1 MWPSECLAR
10 SLNSEGEPGRGLTG
24 ERVHGEPAT
33 SRTRQVKY
41 TCVIQEFIEHFTYG
55 GIFLV
60 LLLGGLGAPIP
71 EELPVLAAGALARE
85 AVIHWWMGLA
95 ICIAGAVVGDVL
107 LYAAG
112 HHWGDRLLRWWI
124 VRSVLSEARE
134 HRLAGA
140 YRRHGV
146 KIVLVAR
153 HVMGLRAAAFLTAG
167 IVRLPFWKFALVDT
181 AAACVG
187 VPVTFGL
194 AYFFTDQLQ
203 AILDDVHRVE
213 RWLILAGF
221 VVMALWLT
229 RLVWRKNRDTLAGEA
244 SEDSVL

>member
-1 MWPSECLAR
+1 LWPSECLAR

-33 SRTRQVKY
+33 TRTRQVKY

-85 AVIHWWMGLA
+85 GVIQWWMGLGV
-95 ICIAGAVVGDVL
+95 CIVGVLVGDVV
-107 LYAAG
+107 LYSAG
-112 HHWGDRLLRWWI
+112 HHWGERLLRWRL
-124 VRSVLSEARE
+124 VRSVLTEARE
-134 HRLAGA
+134 HRLAAA

-146 KIVLVAR
+146 KIVIVAR

-167 IVRLPFWKFALVDT
+167 IVRLPFWKFLLVD
-181 AAACVG
+181 AATACVG
-187 VPVTFGL
+187 VPVGFGL

-203 AILDDVHRVE
+203 AILEDVHRVE
-213 RWLILAGF
+213 RWLILVGF
-221 VVMALWLT
+221 VALAAWLT
-229 RLVWRKNRDTLAGEA
+229 RLVWRKNRDTLAGETG
-244 SEDSVL
+244 EDSVL

>member
-33 SRTRQVKY
+33 TRTRQVKY

-85 AVIHWWMGLA
+85 GVIRWWMGLGL
-95 ICIAGAVVGDVL
+95 CIVGVLAGDVV
-107 LYAAG
+107 LYSAG
-112 HHWGDRLLRWWI
+112 HHWGDRLLRWRL
-124 VRSVLSEARE
+124 VRGVLTEARE
-134 HRLAGA
+134 HRLASA

-167 IVRLPFWKFALVDT
+167 IVRLPFWKFLLVDA

-187 VPVTFGL
+187 VPLTFGL
-194 AYFFTDQLQ
+194 AYFFIDQLQ
-203 AILDDVHRVE
+203 AILEDFHRVE
-213 RWLILAGF
+213 RWLFLAGF
-221 VVMALWLT
+221 VALAAWLM
-229 RLVWRKNRDTLAGEA
+229 RFVWRKKCETLGGEA
-244 SEDSVL
+244 GEDSVL

>member
-1 MWPSECLAR
+1 
-10 SLNSEGEPGRGLTG
+10 
-24 ERVHGEPAT
+24 
-33 SRTRQVKY
+33 
-41 TCVIQEFIEHFTYG
+41 VIQEFIEHFTYG

-85 AVIHWWMGLA
+85 GVIQWWMGLA
-95 ICIAGAVVGDVL
+95 ICIAGAVVGDLL

-167 IVRLPFWKFALVDT
+167 ILRLPFWKFALVDT

-213 RWLILAGF
+213 RWLILVGF
-221 VVMALWLT
+221 VVVAAWLT
-229 RLVWRKNRDTLAGEA
+229 RVVWRKNRETLAGEA
-244 SEDSVL
+244 GEDSVL